1 MLQTNIRRY
10 IRHGTLPQLR
20 LFEASARLGS
30 FTRAAQELHMAQP
43 TASLQ
48 IKKLTETVGLPLFEQ
63 VGKRIYL
70 TDAGELLYR
79 GCRDVFQAFT
89 AIEEALTA
97 MRAMSCGRLQ
107 LAVSSSCKYFAARLL
122 GAFVEEHPAVQVSL
136 QIHNRDALAARLA
149 ANEDD
154 LYLFAEAAPAE
165 HVVTQAVVPNPLVV
179 FARDDH
185 ALAGMRAIPFARLA
199 QEPFLVREDGAGTRE
214 LTMKLFERHG
224 LEPRVRMEL
233 ATDESIREA
242 ILDGQ
247 GVSIMPRYTLGHEP
261 DPPRLACLDVEGF
274 PIENRWQLVYRQ
286 GKQLSSVARAFLDF
300 ARLEAKSL
308 ARERITPPERDDP
321 IALPRSH

>member
-1 MLQTNIRRY
+1 MLQPNIRRY

-70 TDAGELLYR
+70 TDAGEVLYR
-79 GCRDVFQAFT
+79 SCEDLFRAFST
-89 AIEEALTA
+89 LEEALGG
-97 MRAMSCGRLQ
+97 MRSVTCGRLQ
-107 LAVSSSCKYFAARLL
+107 LAVGSPCKYFAARLL
-122 GAFVEEHPAVQVSL
+122 AAFVEQHPAVQVSL
-136 QIHNRDALAARLA
+136 QIHNHDALAGRLA
-149 ANEDD
+149 NNEDD
-154 LYLFAEAAPAE
+154 LYVFGEAAPVE
-165 HVVTQAVVPNPLVV
+165 RVVTQALVPNPIVV

-185 ALAGMRAIPFARLA
+185 TLARAKAIAFERLA
-199 QEPFLVREDGAGTRE
+199 EEAFLMREPGAGTRA
-214 LTMKLFERHG
+214 LTMSLFERHG
-224 LEPRVRMEL
+224 LTPRIRMEL

-247 GVSIMPRYTLGHEP
+247 GVSIMPRHTFRHEP
-261 DPPRLACLDVEGF
+261 ENRRLACLDVEGF
-274 PIENRWQLVYRQ
+274 PLDNRWQLVYPQ

-300 ARLEAKSL
+300 ARSGAKQL
-308 ARERITPPERDDP
+308 APQGPD
-321 IALPRSH
+321 A

>member
-30 FTRAAQELHMAQP
+30 FTRAAEELHMAQP

-79 GCRDVFQAFT
+79 GCQDVFRAFV
-89 AIEEALTA
+89 ALEDA
-97 MRAMSCGRLQ
+97 LAARRSMSSGSLRV
-107 LAVSSSCKYFAARLL
+107 AASSSCKYFAARLL
-122 GAFVEEHPAVQVSL
+122 GAFVERHPAVQVSL
-136 QIHNRDALAARLA
+136 QTYNHDALSARLA

-154 LYLFAEAAPAE
+154 LYLFAEEVPAE
-165 HVVTQAVVPNPLVV
+165 HVVTQALLSNPLVV

-185 ALAGMRAIPFARLA
+185 ALAGAKAVSFARLA
-199 QEPFLVREDGAGTRE
+199 EEPFLVREDGAGTRRI
-214 LTMKLFERHG
+214 TMELFERHG
-224 LEPRVRMEL
+224 LAPRVRMEL
-233 ATDESIREA
+233 STDESIREA

-247 GVSIMPRYTLGHEP
+247 GVSVMPRYTLGREA
-261 DPPRLACLDVEGF
+261 DPPHLACLDVEGF
-274 PIENRWQLVYRQ
+274 PIDNRWQLVYRQ

-300 ARLEAKSL
+300 SRGEARTFT
-308 ARERITPPERDDP
+308 RV
-321 IALPRSH
+321 RS